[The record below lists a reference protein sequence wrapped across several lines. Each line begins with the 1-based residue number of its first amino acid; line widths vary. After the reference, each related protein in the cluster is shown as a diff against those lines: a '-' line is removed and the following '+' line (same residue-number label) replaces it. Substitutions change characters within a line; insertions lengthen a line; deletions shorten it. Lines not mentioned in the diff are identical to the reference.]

1 LFINSLN
8 KRREA
13 VRNRTEETQTQK
25 SVRDLK
31 IGESGEISSLNDP
44 EMALKLLEMGC
55 IPGTAVK
62 LNSKAPFGD
71 PVTIIVNDYTLSL
84 RLDEAETILLK

>member
-1 LFINSLN
+1 M
-8 KRREA
+8 
-13 VRNRTEETQTQK
+13 RNRIEDTQAQK

-31 IGESGEISSLNDP
+31 IGESGEICCLKDP

-55 IPGTAVK
+55 IPGTPVK